1 MNMDSRRVTNG
12 ERTAEQKKKDF
23 YVFNKTCNRWRRMW
37 ETVGLIGLLLSDLI
51 PLSTMKELSNADFD
65 KSLSELALQRPQII
79 LLFDKHWPR
88 APLNVQSMESK
99 SFLILLLIHNSG
111 CKLARRTSG

>member
-12 ERTAEQKKKDF
+12 KRTAEQKKKDF
-23 YVFNKTCNRWRRMW
+23 YVFNKTCNRWRRML

-65 KSLSELALQRPQII
+65 RFLSELALHI

-99 SFLILLLIHNSG
+99 SFSILLLIHNSG
-111 CKLARRTSG
+111 CKLARRTSA